1 MEKMYDLFF
10 KPLPPSDMDFSKFQ
24 PFIKSEWFRKHFMKF
39 VYTLQIVLIL
49 ISMVLGIWN
58 FSNWLIKIAIF
69 CLVFVIHELLH
80 ILVVYG
86 ILIWQAIM
94 IE

>member
-1 MEKMYDLFF
+1 
-10 KPLPPSDMDFSKFQ
+10 MDFSKFQ